1 MKRIISFLLIAVML
15 LSAVP
20 MAYAY
25 VPGGNMCIAQHDGS
39 EDYSG
44 IECCAICDLC
54 PVCDGECDCLA
65 PVNYTSGTQVL
76 FDAEDP
82 DGDGVK
88 DNVESYTVTV
98 PAKLIPEENQNIGN
112 VVAQGTWPS
121 DRKLVV
127 TADASVRLVNSL
139 NADDY
144 KDLDVTFAKFE
155 LLGNNTQSVS
165 KTEPVSVELMPED
178 ALFGIW
184 SGIFEYQ
191 VTMADYVIVLPDKGK
206 TAEEYT
212 WDEIST
218 IANAG
223 KAAEYFTL
231 GDTKTFTTTDGQD
244 VVMEMVAFNADEQS
258 TGAKAGITWISK
270 NLVAY
275 RGMNPNYGQES
286 YGTRAYGWGG
296 SELRE
301 WMQGEFFATLPTKL
315 QQAIVPVN
323 KVYSEPGTYE
333 AIWVTDTVWIPSL
346 YELKGDSSC
355 NDKFGPT
362 YADRFTTQESL
373 IKTFEG
379 TAYFWWSR
387 SANVSGS
394 TGNVAYFGWGEDGRQ
409 TYSSSHNGRASNGV
423 VLCFCT

>member
-25 VPGGNMCIAQHDGS
+25 VPGGNMCIAQHDGG
-39 EDYSG
+39 EEYSS

-127 TADASVRLVNSL
+127 TADTSVRLVNSL

-144 KDLDVTFAKFE
+144 KDLDVTFANFE

-184 SGIFEYQ
+184 SGVFYYNVEMTYDFDVKLGEAYVVVDARIPSQRPFGSWIIFNQDGSASGYYE
-191 VTMADYVIVLPDKGK
+191 
-206 TAEEYT
+206 
-212 WDEIST
+212 
-218 IANAG
+218 AG
-223 KAAEYFTL
+223 
-231 GDTKTFTTTDGQD
+231 
-244 VVMEMVAFNADEQS
+244 
-258 TGAKAGITWISK
+258 
-270 NLVAY
+270 
-275 RGMNPNYGQES
+275 
-286 YGTRAYGWGG
+286 
-296 SELRE
+296 
-301 WMQGEFFATLPTKL
+301 
-315 QQAIVPVN
+315 
-323 KVYSEPGTYE
+323 PGTYGYTGDMIYNGDPSNIHFYCLE
-333 AIWVTDTVWIPSL
+333 DGTLVDNANDPWTWYAPESQLPLQEVRIYSEDGVIDETIFVRVGTKWGRWVTSELNTCGAIIDSNTASDIIFFDGYKCQYGVSAHGYPMYVGYQTVIGNDTEYL
-346 YELKGDSSC
+346 
-355 NDKFGPT
+355 
-362 YADRFTTQESL
+362 L
-373 IKTFEG
+373 IRE
-379 TAYFWWSR
+379 
-387 SANVSGS
+387 
-394 TGNVAYFGWGEDGRQ
+394 E
-409 TYSSSHNGRASNGV
+409 
-423 VLCFCT
+423 